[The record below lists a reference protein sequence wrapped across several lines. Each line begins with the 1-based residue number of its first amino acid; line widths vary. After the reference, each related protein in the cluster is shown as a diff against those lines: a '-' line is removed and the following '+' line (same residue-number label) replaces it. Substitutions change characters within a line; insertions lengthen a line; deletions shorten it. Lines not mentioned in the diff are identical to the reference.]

1 MCPTGY
7 LPCNENVSLTD
18 ANSQYVMCRPADKT
32 IAEYCPITDFSF
44 YLSSVNQ
51 NDRPSYTE
59 VKLLKNGS
67 TVQNRSIWYSKS
79 VIQHGIN
86 NIRVQA
92 SKPC

>member
-1 MCPTGY
+1 M
-7 LPCNENVSLTD
+7 SLTD

-32 IAEYCPITDFSF
+32 VAEYCPITDFSF
-44 YLSSVNQ
+44 YLNGVPQDERS
-51 NDRPSYTE
+51 SYTE
-59 VKLLKNGS
+59 VQLLKNGRP
-67 TVQNRSIWYSKS
+67 VNDRSIWYSKS